1 MLTPLQPGEPS
12 TVDVLE
18 GETPRY
24 TATLKDETG
33 AVLPAASL
41 STLTLKLYVTK
52 TDGTDQFIRGSAG
65 AGQNVLNANNVT
77 INASGAIVWLLQVA
91 DTTLVEA
98 IPYERHIALWEW
110 TWPTSRAGKH
120 EVWFNVK
127 ALNQVP

>member
-24 TATLKDETG
+24 TATLKDDQG
-33 AVLPAASL
+33 VPLPAASL
-41 STLTLKLYVTK
+41 TTLTMKLYVIK
-52 TDGTDQFIRGSAG
+52 SDGSHQFIRGAAG

-77 INASGAIVWLLQVA
+77 IDANGSIVWAMQVA
-91 DTTLVEA
+91 DTSLIEA
-98 IPYERHIALWEW
+98 VPFETHIALWEW

-120 EVWFNVK
+120 EVFFVVK
-127 ALNQVP
+127 ALNEVP